1 MHSSTQYSM
10 LEDRSKPIRV
20 VLADDHKLMREGLRA
35 LLRSLDS
42 VEVVAEA
49 ADGREALIAVKEHRP
64 DVLVTDISMKG
75 LNGLEATAH
84 VTKSFPQVR
93 VIILSI
99 HSHEEY
105 IWQALRA
112 GAVGYVLKDSDS
124 NELELA
130 ITSVARGEMY
140 LTPAVSKRVIE
151 NYLRRPA
158 SYAESSD
165 SLTSRHRE
173 ILQLIAE
180 GNTTKKIAAILNLSA
195 KTVETHRTQLMERLD
210 IHEVAGL
217 VRYAIRHH
225 LVDSEC

>member
-1 MHSSTQYSM
+1 MQDSM
-10 LEDRSKPIRV
+10 QTATLDNRLKPIRV

-35 LLRSLDS
+35 LLRSLDN

-49 ADGREALIAVKEHRP
+49 GDGREALIAIKEHRP
-64 DVLVTDISMKG
+64 DILVTDIGMKG
-75 LNGLEATAH
+75 LNGLEATAQ
-84 VTKSFPQVR
+84 VTKEYPHVR

-99 HSHEEY
+99 HSHEDY

-112 GAVGYVLKDSDS
+112 GAAGYVLKDTDS
-124 NELELA
+124 SELELA
-130 ITSVARGEMY
+130 IRSVARGEMY
-140 LTPAVSKRVIE
+140 LTPTVSKRVIE
-151 NYLRRPA
+151 KYLRRPDDGL
-158 SYAESSD
+158 ESSD
-165 SLTSRHRE
+165 SLTPRHRQ

-180 GNTTKKIAAILNLSA
+180 GNTTKKIATILNLSA
-195 KTVETHRTQLMERLD
+195 KTVETHRMQLMERLD